1 MKRVLFI
8 SLLGLFLFNTTVVFA
23 IKPTISDLKNSE
35 SSVELSLKTEKKV
48 AKRKAKLEKRLGK
61 MEQKIKKRALRGEAA
76 ESDMWDDSRFK
87 LGALLVLGAIGMGL
101 LGALGILSGL
111 FNFVAGLLALAGII
125 LVIWSLVD
133 Y

>member
-1 MKRVLFI
+1 MKRVLLLG
-8 SLLGLFLFNTTVVFA
+8 LLGLFLFNTTIVFA
-23 IKPTISDLKNSE
+23 IKPT
-35 SSVELSLKTEKKV
+35 SSGLEEAKAPVELSLKDQEKV
-48 AKRKAKLEKRLGK
+48 ARRKAKLEKRLNK
-61 MEQKIKKRALRGEAA
+61 MEQKIKKRALRGEAV

-87 LGALLVLGAIGMGL
+87 LGALLVLGAIALGL